1 MKRMRYL
8 LAGNL
13 LAGTTALIGVLA
25 AGTPAPA
32 ETLRDALA
40 LAYAG
45 NPSLQAARAQ
55 LRAVDETV
63 PIAMSGWRPRV
74 SVSGDISRRR
84 NESVIQSTIG
94 SGALF
99 AGGTTLRTSQSAAL
113 SVSQPFFQGFRTQA
127 GTARARANVRAQ
139 RARLQTSEQRV
150 IQDAATAYFDVL
162 RDTAVVELRINN
174 VQVLTRQLE
183 ATQDR
188 FRVGEITRTDVAQ
201 AEARLSASVSAR
213 ILAEGNLQR
222 SRAAYVNMIGRPPEN
237 LVTPDLLG
245 TLPDS
250 VDAALIAAS
259 ENNPNLVAASYTAK
273 AAQES
278 IKSVRGELLP
288 SLSLDGQLSKGW
300 DTIADRSTTES
311 VSARLALTVPLYQG
325 GVVYARLRQAKHT
338 AGQRR
343 LEADQARLD
352 ARESATSAWES
363 YQSAQASIASIETQI
378 IASEIALEG
387 VQREAE
393 VGARTVLDVLDA
405 EQELLDARV
414 NLVTAQ
420 RDQLVASLQLLSSV
434 GNLTAQQLGLDV
446 ALYDATDHFND
457 VSDTFIGSSR
467 AAEEDASRR

>member
-1 MKRMRYL
+1 MKCMRYL
-8 LAGNL
+8 M
-13 LAGTTALIGVLA
+13 AGTALACVLTVTSPTRA
-25 AGTPAPA
+25 D
-32 ETLRDALA
+32 TLREALA
-40 LAYAG
+40 LAYAN
-45 NPSLQAARAQ
+45 NPGLQAARAQ

-63 PIAMSGWRPRV
+63 PIALSGWRPRV
-74 SVSGDISRRR
+74 SIAGDVTRRR
-84 NESVIQSTIG
+84 NETVIQGAID

-99 AGGTTLRTSQSAAL
+99 AGGTTLRTSQSTSL
-113 SVSQPFFQGFRTQA
+113 SVSQPLFQGFRTQA
-127 GTARARANVRAQ
+127 DTAQAKANVQAQ
-139 RARLQTSEQRV
+139 RARLQTSEQQV
-150 IQDAATAYFDVL
+150 ILDAATAYFDVL
-162 RDTAVVELRINN
+162 RDTAIVELRTHD

-222 SRAAYVNMIGRPPEN
+222 SRAAYVNVIGKPPED
-237 LVTPDLLG
+237 LVTPDPLG
-245 TLPDS
+245 TLPTS
-250 VDAALIAAS
+250 VDRALIAAS
-259 ENNPNLVAASYTAK
+259 ENNPNVVAATYTAE
-273 AAQES
+273 AAQEN

-300 DTIADRSTTES
+300 DTVADQSTAES
-311 VSARLALTVPLYQG
+311 ASARLALTVPLYQG
-325 GVVYARLRQAKHT
+325 GATYARLRQAKHT

-352 ARESATSAWES
+352 ARESATSTWEA
-363 YQSAQASIASIETQI
+363 YQSARASIAAIETQI
-378 IASEIALEG
+378 VASEIALEG

-414 NLVTAQ
+414 SLVTAQ

-434 GNLTAQQLGLDV
+434 GGLTAEDLGLAV
-446 ALYDATDHFND
+446 SLYDAMDHYED
-457 VSDTFIGSSR
+457 VSNTFIGTSR
-467 AAEEDASRR
+467 AAEEDAARR

>member
-1 MKRMRYL
+1 MKRMRYP
-8 LAGNL
+8 
-13 LAGTTALIGVLA
+13 LAGTALAGVLA
-25 AGTPAPA
+25 VGIPAPA
-32 ETLRDALA
+32 DTLREALA
-40 LAYAG
+40 LAYAT

-63 PIAMSGWRPRV
+63 PIALSGWRPRV
-74 SVSGDISRRR
+74 SIAGDVSRRR
-84 NESVIQSTIG
+84 NETVIQSVIG

-99 AGGTTLRTSQSAAL
+99 AGGTTLRTSQSASL
-113 SVSQPFFQGFRTQA
+113 SVSQPLFQGFRTQA
-127 GTARARANVRAQ
+127 GTAQAKANVQAQ
-139 RARLQTSEQRV
+139 RARLQVSEQQV
-150 IQDAATAYFDVL
+150 IQDAATAYLDVL
-162 RDTAVVELRINN
+162 RDTAVVELRTNN

-213 ILAEGNLQR
+213 ILAEGNLQK
-222 SRAAYVNMIGRPPEN
+222 SRAAYVNAIGRPPEN
-237 LVTPDLLG
+237 LVPTDSLG
-245 TLPDS
+245 ALPNS
-250 VDAALIAAS
+250 VDAALITAS
-259 ENNPNLVAASYTAK
+259 ENNPNLVSAIYTAE
-273 AAQES
+273 AAQEN

-288 SLSLDGQLSKGW
+288 SLSLDGQLAKGW
-300 DTIADRSTTES
+300 DTIADRSTS
-311 VSARLALTVPLYQG
+311 QSASARLALTVPLYQG
-325 GVVYARLRQAKHT
+325 GVTYARLRQAKHT

-352 ARESATSAWES
+352 ARESATSAWEA
-363 YQSAQASIASIETQI
+363 YQSARASIASIETQI

-420 RDQLVASLQLLSSV
+420 RDQLVATLLLQAAIGS
-434 GNLTAQQLGLDV
+434 LTADKLGLDV
-446 ALYDATDHFND
+446 VLYDTEDHYDD
-457 VSDTFIGSSR
+457 VRDTFIGSSR
-467 AAEEDASRR
+467 AAADDASR

>member
-1 MKRMRYL
+1 MRKMRHL
-8 LAGNL
+8 LVS
-13 LAGTTALIGVLA
+13 TALACVLS
-25 AGTPAPA
+25 AGPSARA
-32 ETLRDALA
+32 DTLREALA
-40 LAYAG
+40 LAYAN

-63 PIAMSGWRPRV
+63 PLALSGWRPRV
-74 SVSGDISRRR
+74 SISGDVTRRR
-84 NESVIQSTIG
+84 NETQIQGAIG

-99 AGGTTLRTSQSAAL
+99 AGGTTLRTSQSTAL
-113 SVSQPFFQGFRTQA
+113 SVSQPLFQGFRTQA
-127 GTARARANVRAQ
+127 NTAQAQANVESQ
-139 RARLQTSEQRV
+139 RARLKASEQQV

-162 RDTAVVELRINN
+162 RDTAIVELRTND

-222 SRAAYVNMIGRPPEN
+222 SRAAYRNVIGKPPEN
-237 LVTPDLLG
+237 LVTPDPIG
-245 TLPDS
+245 TLPDT
-250 VDAALIAAS
+250 VDRALIAAS
-259 ENNPNLVAASYTAK
+259 ENNPNVVAATYTAD
-273 AAQES
+273 AAQEN
-278 IKSVRGELLP
+278 IKAVRGELLP
-288 SLSLDGQLSKGW
+288 SLSLDGQLSKAW
-300 DTIADRSTTES
+300 DTVADQSTSEGA
-311 VSARLALTVPLYQG
+311 SARLALTVPLYQG
-325 GVVYARLRQAKHT
+325 GATYARLRQAKHT

-352 ARESATSAWES
+352 ARESATSAWEA
-363 YQSAQASIASIETQI
+363 YQSARASIASIETQI
-378 IASEIALEG
+378 VASEIALEG

-414 NLVTAQ
+414 SLVTAE

-434 GNLTAQQLGLDV
+434 GQLTAEDLSLDV
-446 ALYDATDHFND
+446 SLYDAESHFED
-457 VSDTFIGSSR
+457 VRNTFIGTSR